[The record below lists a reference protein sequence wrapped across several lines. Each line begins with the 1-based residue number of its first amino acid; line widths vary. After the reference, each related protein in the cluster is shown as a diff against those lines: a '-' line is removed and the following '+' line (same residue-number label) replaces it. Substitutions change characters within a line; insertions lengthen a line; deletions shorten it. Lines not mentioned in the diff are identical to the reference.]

1 MPQQS
6 SHLVVKSHSEQLNQ
20 VVATKLARAVYA
32 GFEAMFA
39 EFLNITLGAQS
50 RFEQRQWHQ
59 VQGAMKSRLQVY
71 EGQVK
76 KVSQAVKII
85 AYSEVDDPA
94 LWLLAKQIY
103 AEMVQS
109 HENQPIAHTFFNSTF
124 GAIWDSRKIRNV
136 HLFVLKARY
145 QLGPRPFDSLVS
157 RISLQNGFE
166 SAISSL
172 IKRHVFRS
180 QYADFTD
187 DIAMLQRT
195 LIAGAKQQCPQVYE
209 LLALN
214 DGYIEYANSLFF
226 RNKAC
231 YIIGRCI
238 AKNGDNMPFAI
249 ALLNS
254 EKGLHIDAV
263 MMGADQLSLLFGFAR
278 TYFMVDTDQPARYV
292 DYLSVLMPHKQRFEL
307 FNAIGFIK
315 HAKTEFYRYK
325 VDTTRNSPVD
335 DKYTLAPGTP
345 GMVMLVFTT
354 PGSDYVYKV
363 IKDKFSAPKTAT
375 KQQVMAKYDFVKQAD
390 RVGRLVDTHEFRY
403 LAFDLSRFSDELI
416 QIMQQQIGDS
426 LVISGNALILRHVYV
441 ERKMTPLNLYIN
453 DCDERKLQQVMV
465 DYGKAI
471 KELAG
476 ANIFPGDMLMKN
488 FGVTRW
494 GRVVFYDYDEI
505 CPMTE
510 CQFRELPKT
519 DDSLDELS
527 SESYF
532 DIAENDVFPSQFK
545 VFFSAN
551 KRAFD
556 HFNAAHQDIFTA
568 TMWQQLQTA
577 INDGQL
583 LDVYPY
589 KQSWRF
595 SSMRAQMKKSQ
606 PITV

>member
-1 MPQQS
+1 MLELKTANTLSTQTNNAI
-6 SHLVVKSHSEQLNQ
+6 EQ
-20 VVATKLARAVYA
+20 VIATKLARAVFA

-50 RFEQRQWHQ
+50 RFEQRQWQ
-59 VQGAMKSRLQVY
+59 NVQSAMRERLQVY
-71 EGQVK
+71 ERQVK
-76 KVSQAVKII
+76 NVSEAVRVIAFKELNDPRLWQQAKH
-85 AYSEVDDPA
+85 
-94 LWLLAKQIY
+94 IY
-103 AEMVQS
+103 GQMVQD

-124 GAIWDSRKIRNV
+124 GSIWDDKKIRTV
-136 HLFVLKARY
+136 HLFVLKAKYRAK
-145 QLGPRPFDSLVS
+145 PRPFDNLVR
-157 RISLQNGFE
+157 RISLQNGFSQAVE
-166 SAISSL
+166 HL
-172 IKRHVFRS
+172 IYRQAFRVE
-180 QYADFTD
+180 FTD
-187 DIAMLQRT
+187 LAHDVDILQRT
-195 LIAGAKQQCPQVYE
+195 LALGAQQQCRQVYE
-209 LLALN
+209 LMNLN

-231 YIIGRCI
+231 YLIGRCI
-238 AKNGDNMPFAI
+238 AKNGDNMPFAVAI
-249 ALLNS
+249 LHTQS
-254 EKGLHIDAV
+254 GLKLDAV

-325 VDTTRNSPVD
+325 VDTTNNSPID
-335 DKYTLAPGTP
+335 DKYIIAPGTP

-354 PGSDYVYKV
+354 AGSDYVYKV
-363 IKDKFSAPKTAT
+363 IKDKFSAPKTST
-375 KQQVMAKYDFVKQAD
+375 KAQVMAKYDFVKQAD

-403 LAFDLSRFSDELI
+403 LAFDLNRFSDELLTH
-416 QIMQQQIGDS
+416 MRASIGS
-426 LVISGNALILRHVYV
+426 SMAIANKALVLKHVYV

-453 DCDERKLQQVMV
+453 QCDDKQLNNVML

-505 CPMTE
+505 CPLTD
-510 CQFRELPKT
+510 CNFRDLP
-519 DDSLDELS
+519 SSENSFDELS

-532 DIAENDVFPSQFK
+532 DVAENDVFPSQFK
-545 VFFSAN
+545 VFFSAEQQ
-551 KRAFD
+551 AFS
-556 HFNAAHQDIFTA
+556 HFCQQHQDLFSPDF
-568 TMWQQLQTA
+568 WLQCQA
-577 INDGQL
+577 DINAGQL
-583 LDVYPY
+583 ADVYPY

-595 SSMRAQMKKSQ
+595 QAKAITHKSD
-606 PITV
+606 